1 MTPTKAKERTL
12 EVVLG
17 ELVEAIDELKRLLA
31 LDDRLRQLETVMSPS
46 RTAADL
52 RLL

>member
-1 MTPTKAKERTL
+1 MTAAKTKERTL

-17 ELVEAIDELKRLLA
+17 ELLEAIDEMKQLLA

-46 RTAADL
+46 RQQADL